1 MSSGTNSTTASVT
14 TSETLYAQ
22 VVGCPGYFNSA
33 IGSAAYTI
41 ASAPVTSLVLNAKAY
56 ATSISGLTSSL
67 TAGATLVLWP
77 VAYEG
82 GFTTFNT
89 PTGCSAS
96 WTPAGTSSS
105 GSAQAVFI
113 GTASASGTCT
123 VAITQ
128 TGSPTAADI
137 DLTMWQITNAS
148 TTVDGT
154 GGVAQFINSSYEA
167 SAFNG
172 PTVTTTVNGDIL
184 LAGLNGDNTI
194 GMTVGSPWT
203 QDAVCTNYNAN
214 AAHYLQ
220 ATAGAIYP
228 SWTPSAPANAYGM
241 TIAIEP

>member
-1 MSSGTNSTTASVT
+1 
-14 TSETLYAQ
+14 
-22 VVGCPGYFNSA
+22 
-33 IGSAAYTI
+33 
-41 ASAPVTSLVLNAKAY
+41 VLNAKAY

-128 TGSPTAADI
+128 TGSPTDADI